1 MFLKEG
7 ELCAA
12 LKEECC
18 FYVDKTGAVRY
29 SLAKLKKDL
38 DRRCKEYE
46 SSSREGWFESWFK
59 HKPWFATLLSAVAGP
74 LVILL
79 FLLTI
84 GPCIINRLLKFVQ
97 ERFDTVQLLV
107 LCQKYQALNTAAE
120 DSLV

>member
-97 ERFDTVQLLV
+97 ERFDTVQL
-107 LCQKYQALNTAAE
+107 QASRSEL
-120 DSLV
+120 